1 MRGDK
6 VYIWQLAG
14 WPNFRF
20 DAARVAAA
28 LAEVHEARGRML
40 ARLESLGLSARDE
53 STLDVLTEDAMRTSE
68 IEGERLDEQAV
79 RSSFA
84 RRLGVDVAKH
94 RAGSRSIDGLV
105 EVLLDAMWKCN
116 EPLTSTRLCSWHGSL
131 FPTGYSGMSK
141 VEVGR
146 WRTKQ
151 TGPMR
156 VVSGPIG
163 RQKVHFE
170 APPADRV
177 TREMQG
183 FIDWFNSAEPVDPV
197 VLDPVVRSGIAH
209 LWFVT
214 VHPFSDGNG
223 RIARAIGDL
232 VLARA
237 DREQGRFYSVSSQ
250 IARERDDYYDTLER
264 TQKGTLDVS
273 EWVAWYVGCVAR
285 ALASASNSAQSV
297 AARSSFWS
305 RHAGVP
311 LNERQ
316 TKVLRKLLLDF
327 EGKLTTVKWAK
338 LAKCSGDTALR
349 DINDLVAKGVLRKS
363 ESSGRSTSYEV
374 AEHNR

>member
-1 MRGDK
+1 M
-6 VYIWQLAG
+6 I
-14 WPNFRF
+14 
-20 DAARVAAA
+20 
-28 LAEVHEARGRML
+28 

-53 STLDVLTEDAMRTSE
+53 SMLEVLTEDAMRTSE

-84 RRLGVDVAKH
+84 RRLGVEVAKH

-116 EPLTSTRLCSWHGSL
+116 EPLTAARLFSWHGSL
-131 FPTGYSGMSK
+131 FPTGYSGMST

-170 APPADRV
+170 APPADRLA
-177 TREMQG
+177 REMQAFFG
-183 FIDWFNSAEPVDPV
+183 WFNSAEPVDPV
-197 VLDPVVRSGIAH
+197 ILDPVVRSGIAH

-214 VHPFSDGNG
+214 IHPFSDGNG

-250 IARERDDYYDTLER
+250 IARERDDYYDKLER

-273 EWVAWYVGCVAR
+273 EWVAWYVGCVTR
-285 ALASASNSAQSV
+285 ALASASTSAQSV
-297 AARSSFWS
+297 AVRSNFWS
-305 RHAGVP
+305 RQAGVP

-363 ESSGRSTSYEV
+363 ESSGRSTSYEL